1 MKRIN
6 ANAKESNKMC
16 GYALAILKSYEILE
30 KKSISIKEENENVCH
45 EDRLL
50 IPGLVISSVI
60 LLAYS
65 GEIIL
70 KTWLGKTKGSYPQ
83 THDLEKLLEEF
94 DDKIWK
100 LFGKHEKEMIQTV
113 FEQHSNIFTHWRYL
127 FENVQR
133 DDHKVHPDPKL
144 KASIKI
150 LIDRY
155 RFWAYLP

>member
-70 KTWLGKTKGSYPQ
+70 KTWLGKNEG
-83 THDLEKLLEEF
+83 KLPTNTRLRE
-94 DDKIWK
+94 IAR
-100 LFGKHEKEMIQTV
+100 GV
-113 FEQHSNIFTHWRYL
+113 
-127 FENVQR
+127 
-133 DDHKVHPDPKL
+133 
-144 KASIKI
+144 
-150 LIDRY
+150 
-155 RFWAYLP
+155 